1 MTWTTGMR
9 RIGAAAVLLALISW
23 NAWIAHTMVTRLQ
36 MGDFRILYLSARA
49 QIEGRD
55 MYDLPSELR
64 THLGRPLQSTLVNLN
79 PPHFQLLVL
88 PLAFLPAGAALAVWA
103 AVSLLCLGVSMRV
116 VARELEVKPTAWGCW
131 RGAVWLLAFAGTGA
145 VVGTAEVGFL
155 LMLPLTLGW
164 SAARRG
170 GWTRA
175 GVYLGLAMALKLFL
189 LIFVPYLLLRRRFG
203 AALVS
208 GATAATWF
216 LGGLLIVGPG
226 TYWSWLSQLAS
237 VSWAW
242 RGPNASLLGILTRSL
257 AENPYYT
264 PLAVAP
270 EAILPLWLPSVALI
284 GLCSLALVTVDR
296 AAAAVDRAFAL
307 ILSAA
312 LLISPLGWVYYL
324 WLAAGPAAALAVRW
338 GREKTRDQHDPGAG
352 AARWRLRLLMLAVP
366 GLVWPYFATFL
377 FQPHAWATPL
387 LASAYFWSIAAI
399 WCALVLDW
407 LAAYFRAEHWSRSA
421 SSDPHAGALALRPR

>member
-1 MTWTTGMR
+1 MSRTVLR

-36 MGDFRILYLSARA
+36 GGDFRILYLSARA
-49 QIEGRD
+49 QLEGRD

-64 THLGRPLQSTLVNLN
+64 THVGRPLQSTLVNLN

-88 PLAFLPAGAALAVWA
+88 PLALLPPGAALALWA
-103 AVSLLCLGVSMRV
+103 GVSLLCLGVSLRV
-116 VARELEVKPTAWGCW
+116 VVRELELEPSAWDCW

-145 VVGTAEVGFL
+145 VMGTAEVAFL
-155 LMLPLTLGW
+155 FMLPLTLGW
-164 SAARRG
+164 AAARRG
-170 GWTRA
+170 EWTRA
-175 GVYLGLAMALKLFL
+175 GVCLGLAMGVKLFL
-189 LIFVPYLLLRRRFG
+189 LIFVPYLLVRRRFG
-203 AALVS
+203 AALAS
-208 GATAATWF
+208 GATAAAWF
-216 LGGLLIVGPG
+216 LGGLLIVGSG

-242 RGPNASLLGILTRSL
+242 RGPNASVLGLLTRSL
-257 AENPYYT
+257 DENPYYT

-270 EAILPLWLPSVALI
+270 EVIVPLWLPSVAII
-284 GLCSLALVTVDR
+284 GFCGLAVVMVDR
-296 AAAAVDRAFAL
+296 TAAAVDRAFAL
-307 ILSAA
+307 LLSTA
-312 LLISPLGWVYYL
+312 LLVSPLGWIYYL
-324 WLAAGPAAALAVRW
+324 WLAAGPAAALALRW
-338 GREKTRDQHDPGAG
+338 RRQQALDQSDPRAA

-387 LASAYFWSIAAI
+387 LASAYFWSIAAL

-407 LAAYFRAEHWSRSA
+407 LAARSQTEHSIRSA
-421 SSDPHAGALALRPR
+421 GSDPHAGALALRSR